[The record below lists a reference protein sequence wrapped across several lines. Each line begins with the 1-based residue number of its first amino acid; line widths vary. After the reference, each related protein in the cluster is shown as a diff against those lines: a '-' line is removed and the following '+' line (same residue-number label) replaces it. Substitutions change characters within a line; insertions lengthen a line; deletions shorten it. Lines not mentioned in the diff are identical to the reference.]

1 MDRMNELV
9 WQRNKLVIIIFWVVT
24 LSGFVPALTDP
35 SMLVPCVIG
44 LVIIVSLTVLN
55 VRKKAIRVIPW
66 IITVS
71 IVFRCVEYSLSSV
84 DVSFTILMSSLLLL
98 YPPYRYFLV
107 AISINIINIFVQ
119 ITIGTPAILPSVGS
133 LRYVNEFFLAA
144 LIGSLLL
151 VVSVLNQKQFQKS
164 EEQNQAISDS
174 RQHIEFLLDQV
185 RQAVAGLYSFTERFR
200 NQVDATGSVTNEVV
214 LGFQEVAKGVEM
226 QASNITEITDN
237 LSKSDQH
244 VRYVADHSR
253 ELKQLSEDTKNAGGK
268 GSSQLLALT
277 SQITDLSQV
286 MSHTKEEVDKFKT
299 QSDNMSA
306 MLNDIT
312 RISKQTNLLSL
323 NASIEAARA
332 GEHGKG
338 FAIVA
343 GEVRH
348 LAEMVGDTSVA
359 MEGILTQLRTQMDS
373 VVSQFEIGQQR
384 LQQSME
390 SAHST
395 EVVLEDILQNANK
408 VLLQA
413 VDVEAS
419 TNSMQQFSSQVVQE
433 MTEFA
438 SLTEQASAA
447 SEQILAG
454 VEEQQSITSNM
465 VGGFTELEAL
475 IVQLKELVEVRNE
488 NGSPTGAAKAN
499 NRTTAS

>member
-1 MDRMNELV
+1 MDRTNELL
-9 WQRNKLVIIIFWVVT
+9 WQRNKLVIIIFWIMA
-24 LSGFVPALTDP
+24 LSGVVPALTNP
-35 SMLVPCVIG
+35 SMWISNGVG
-44 LVIIVSLTVLN
+44 LAVAVTLTILN
-55 VRKKAIRVIPW
+55 VKKKGIRVIPW
-66 IITVS
+66 ITTFFSVLIC
-71 IVFRCVEYSLSSV
+71 IYLNLSSV
-84 DVSFTILMSSLLLL
+84 DVVTTILICSLVLL
-98 YPPYRYFLV
+98 YPSYRYFLV
-107 AISINIINIFVQ
+107 AMTLNLCNIFVQ
-119 ITIGTPAILPSVGS
+119 ITIGTPPDPRVTGL
-133 LRYVNEFFLAA
+133 LRYVNEFFVVL
-144 LIGSLLL
+144 LIGILLL

-164 EEQNQAISDS
+164 EEQNKDINAT
-174 RQHIEFLLDQV
+174 RQRIEFLFEQV
-185 RQAVAGLYSFTERFR
+185 RQAVAGLHSFTERFR
-200 NQVDATGSVTNEVV
+200 NQVDATGHVTNEVAI
-214 LGFQEVAKGVEM
+214 GFQEVAKGVEM
-226 QASNITEITDN
+226 QASNITEVTDN

-244 VRYVADHSR
+244 VRDVADHSR
-253 ELKQLSEDTKNAGGK
+253 ELKRLSEDTKNAGGK
-268 GSSQLLALT
+268 GSGQLLALT

-286 MSHTKEEVDKFKT
+286 MSRTKKELDEFRI

-359 MEGILTQLRTQMDS
+359 MEGILTQLRTQMVS
-373 VVSQFEIGQQR
+373 VVSQFDIGQQR

-395 EVVLEDILQNANK
+395 EAVLEDILQNANR

-419 TNSMQQFSSQVVQE
+419 THSMQQFSSQVVQE

-438 SLTEQASAA
+438 SVTEQASAA

-454 VEEQQSITSNM
+454 VEEQRSITSNM
-465 VGGFTELEAL
+465 VAGFTELETL
-475 IVQLKELVEVRNE
+475 IVQLKELVEEKNE
-488 NGSPTGAAKAN
+488 AGSPTGASTSK
-499 NRTTAS
+499 

>member
-1 MDRMNELV
+1 MDRTNELV
-9 WQRNKLVIIIFWVVT
+9 WQRNKLVIIIFWVVI
-24 LSGFVPALTDP
+24 LSGIVPALTDP
-35 SMLVPCVIG
+35 SMLVPSVVG
-44 LVIIVSLTVLN
+44 FVFAVALTVLN
-55 VRKKAIRVIPW
+55 VKKKAIRVIPW
-66 IITVS
+66 IITFVN
-71 IVFRCVEYSLSSV
+71 VFICIEYSLSSV
-84 DVSFTILMSSLLLL
+84 DVSFTILISSLVLL
-98 YPPYRYFLV
+98 YPSYRYFLV
-107 AISINIINIFVQ
+107 TISINIINIFVQ
-119 ITIGTPAILPSVGS
+119 ITIGTPAILPTVGP

-164 EEQNQAISDS
+164 EQQNQAISDS
-174 RQHIEFLLDQV
+174 RQHIEFLLEQV

-200 NQVDATGSVTNEVV
+200 NQVDATGSVTNEVAI
-214 LGFQEVAKGVEM
+214 GFQEVAKGVEM
-226 QASNITEITDN
+226 QASNITEVTDN
-237 LSKSDQH
+237 LSQSDQH
-244 VRYVADHSR
+244 IRDVAGHSR

-277 SQITDLSQV
+277 SQISDLGQV
-286 MSHTKEEVDKFKT
+286 MSRTKEELDEFKV

-306 MLNDIT
+306 MLNDIA

-338 FAIVA
+338 FAVVA

-348 LAEMVGDTSVA
+348 LAEMVGSTSVA

-373 VVSQFEIGQQR
+373 VVSQFDIGQQR

-419 TNSMQQFSSQVVQE
+419 TTSMQQFSSQVVQE

-438 SLTEQASAA
+438 SVTEQASAA

-454 VEEQQSITSNM
+454 VEEQRNITSNM
-465 VGGFTELEAL
+465 VAGFGELETL
-475 IVQLKELVEVRNE
+475 IIQLKELVQEKNE
-488 NGSPTGAAKAN
+488 ANSHTGTSK
-499 NRTTAS
+499 SK

>member
-1 MDRMNELV
+1 MDRMTELL
-9 WQRNKLVIIIFWVVT
+9 WQRNKLVIFVFWIMA
-24 LSGFVPALTDP
+24 LSGIVPALSNP
-35 SMLVPCVIG
+35 SMW
-44 LVIIVSLTVLN
+44 VSNGVGFVVAAVMTILN
-55 VRKKAIRVIPW
+55 IKKKGIRLIPW
-66 IITVS
+66 VTTFFSVLVCIFLNLTS
-71 IVFRCVEYSLSSV
+71 VEV
-84 DVSFTILMSSLLLL
+84 VTTILICSLFLL
-98 YPPYRYFLV
+98 YPSYRYFLV
-107 AISINIINIFVQ
+107 AMTLNLCNIFVQ
-119 ITIGTPAILPSVGS
+119 ISIGTPAVPPATGS
-133 LRYVNEFFLAA
+133 LRYVHEFIIVL
-144 LIGSLLL
+144 LIGFLLL
-151 VVSVLNQKQFQKS
+151 VVSILNQKQFQKS
-164 EEQNQAISDS
+164 EEQNKDINAT
-174 RQHIEFLLDQV
+174 RQRIEFLFEQV

-200 NQVDATGSVTNEVV
+200 NQVDATGIVTNEVAI
-214 LGFQEVAKGVEM
+214 GFQEVAKGVEM
-226 QASNITEITDN
+226 QASNITEVTDN
-237 LSKSDQH
+237 LSHSDQH
-244 VRYVADHSR
+244 IRDVAGHSR
-253 ELKQLSEDTKNAGGK
+253 ELKQLSEGTKNAGGK

-277 SQITDLSQV
+277 SQISDLGQV
-286 MSHTKEEVDKFKT
+286 MSRTKEELDEFKV

-348 LAEMVGDTSVA
+348 LAEMVGSTSVA

-373 VVSQFEIGQQR
+373 VVSQFDIGQQR

-390 SAHST
+390 SAYST

-419 TNSMQQFSSQVVQE
+419 TTSMQQFSSQVVQE

-438 SLTEQASAA
+438 SVTEQASAA

-454 VEEQQSITSNM
+454 VEEQRNITSNM
-465 VGGFTELEAL
+465 VASFGELETL
-475 IVQLKELVEVRNE
+475 IIQLKELVQEKNE
-488 NGSPTGAAKAN
+488 DSSH
-499 NRTTAS
+499 TTTSKSK